1 MILTTY
7 TIGTPAGVFQ
17 ANWDEDEE
25 IAVSYTGEP
34 DAIAFFR
41 AYLDL
46 ASPSA
51 RGGALVQFDTL
62 EPEDFGFI
70 AVENAPIVVLDPQEQ
85 LEPDEEPDDEPDMQP
100 DTKLVLDSAN
110 DADTFAL
117 IGEGAQ
123 LLAGLNE
130 DADSFFDD
138 LSRLREIIAA
148 LGDAAAVTPEPVEPV
163 DPIIEPVAVITPEP
177 APVVEP
183 APTPDPAP
191 VKVDFADL
199 LIPSQRTIKAL
210 REIDIYR
217 VLVAAPEDQRA
228 AFAQWIIEARPD
240 LADEVQRVMR
250 EEWPGDAPTDG
261 TVTPPTEDRTVAVT
275 DPLPEEGAEVPPAV
289 GEVTE
294 STPERDADM
303 AFLRAVTAG
312 EIDVWE
318 NDPAD
323 RIEAIVGTYAA
334 DEAVLALA
342 REAIDAYIN
351 TTSQVLQNA

>member
-1 MILTTY
+1 
-7 TIGTPAGVFQ
+7 
-17 ANWDEDEE
+17 
-25 IAVSYTGEP
+25 
-34 DAIAFFR
+34 
-41 AYLDL
+41 
-46 ASPSA
+46 
-51 RGGALVQFDTL
+51 
-62 EPEDFGFI
+62 
-70 AVENAPIVVLDPQEQ
+70 
-85 LEPDEEPDDEPDMQP
+85 
-100 DTKLVLDSAN
+100 
-110 DADTFAL
+110 
-117 IGEGAQ
+117 
-123 LLAGLNE
+123 
-130 DADSFFDD
+130 
-138 LSRLREIIAA
+138 
-148 LGDAAAVTPEPVEPV
+148 
-163 DPIIEPVAVITPEP
+163 
-177 APVVEP
+177 
-183 APTPDPAP
+183 
-191 VKVDFADL
+191 
-199 LIPSQRTIKAL
+199 
-210 REIDIYR
+210 
-217 VLVAAPEDQRA
+217 
-228 AFAQWIIEARPD
+228 
-240 LADEVQRVMR
+240 MR